1 MAELP
6 TAVTPSTTPEVANAL
21 AAIEA
26 SKLLA
31 EPAVAEC
38 LDAVADLIRITG
50 APDCT
55 FDLVQRFLAG
65 ETLRQYAAL
74 QCIQLHES
82 RATDEEQYP
91 RVFVIWTATG
101 EAMAII
107 PGGQHPS
114 TSLLQLREEVARRA
128 EEKQLA
134 ASFQASA
141 AAGHVESVNAWH
153 ARTSD
158 EVTR

>member
-6 TAVTPSTTPEVANAL
+6 TAVTPSTTPEAARAL

-31 EPAVAEC
+31 EPDVAEC
-38 LDAVADLIRITG
+38 LDAIGELIRITG
-50 APDCT
+50 APESI
-55 FDLVQRFLAG
+55 FDWVQHLLAG

-74 QCIQLHES
+74 QHIRLHVS
-82 RATDEEQYP
+82 RAGAEDQPSKT
-91 RVFVIWTATG
+91 FVIWAANG
-101 EAMAII
+101 DAMAIV
-107 PGGQHPS
+107 PEGQHPAV
-114 TSLLQLREEVARRA
+114 SLLQMREDVARRA

-141 AAGHVESVNAWH
+141 TAGHVETVDAWH
-153 ARTSD
+153 ARTSS
-158 EVTR
+158 VAR

>member
-6 TAVTPSTTPEVANAL
+6 TAATPSTTPEVAHAL

-31 EPAVAEC
+31 EQDVAEC
-38 LDAVADLIRITG
+38 LDAIGDLIRITG
-50 APDCT
+50 APESI
-55 FDLVQRFLAG
+55 FDWVRHFLAG

-74 QCIQLHES
+74 QKIRLHIS
-82 RATDEEQYP
+82 LATDEEQPP
-91 RVFVIWTATG
+91 RVFVIWTAEG
-101 EAMAII
+101 DAMAIL

-114 TSLLQLREEVARRA
+114 ASLLQLREEVERRA
-128 EEKQLA
+128 EDRRI
-134 ASFQASA
+134 
-141 AAGHVESVNAWH
+141 AAGHVESVDAWH

>member
-38 LDAVADLIRITG
+38 LDAVGDLIRITG
-50 APDCT
+50 APDRT

-82 RATDEEQYP
+82 RAMDEEQPP
-91 RVFVIWTATG
+91 RVFVIWPVEG
-101 EAMAII
+101 NPMAII
-107 PGGQHPS
+107 PGSQHPS
-114 TSLLQLREEVARRA
+114 VSLLQLREEVARRA

-134 ASFQASA
+134 ASFQASVT
-141 AAGHVESVNAWH
+141 AGHVESVNAWH

>member
-6 TAVTPSTTPEVANAL
+6 TAATPSTTPDVARAL

-31 EPAVAEC
+31 EPDVAEC
-38 LDAVADLIRITG
+38 LDAIGDLIRITG
-50 APDCT
+50 APAAT
-55 FDLVQRFLAG
+55 FEFVQRFLAG
-65 ETLRQYAAL
+65 ESLRQYAAL
-74 QCIQLHES
+74 QKIRLHIS
-82 RATDEEQYP
+82 RATDEEQPP
-91 RVFVIWTATG
+91 RVFVIWTAEG
-101 EAMAII
+101 DAMAIL

-114 TSLLQLREEVARRA
+114 ASLLQLREEVERRA
-128 EEKQLA
+128 EDRRIA
-134 ASFQASA
+134 AGFQASVT
-141 AAGHVESVNAWH
+141 AGHVESVDAWH